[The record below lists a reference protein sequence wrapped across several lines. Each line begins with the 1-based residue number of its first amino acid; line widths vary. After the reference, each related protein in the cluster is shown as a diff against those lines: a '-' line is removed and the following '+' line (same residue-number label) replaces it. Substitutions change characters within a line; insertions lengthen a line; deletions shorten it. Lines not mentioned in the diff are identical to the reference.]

1 MSKRIH
7 PVGNF
12 QFSNEVR
19 WPKGKTIFN
28 STKLKTHDSKLI
40 TQDMP
45 GIYIHVPFC
54 ESRCAYCDFY
64 STTLMRHRSAYVDT
78 VCRELQLRL
87 PELQGAPIETIYLG
101 GGTPSTL
108 TIEELSSILTSL
120 RNFHLSS
127 FNFQLAEITLEANPD
142 DLTEEYVQGLR
153 TLPFNRVSIGIQSFH
168 DRTLRLVGRRHTAQ
182 EAIEAVHRCQRMGLT
197 NISIDLMYGL
207 PGETLD
213 DWVYSLDQ
221 AIALGVPHISAYHL
235 TYEEGT
241 RLWRMKEQG
250 IVSPIDEEQSIHAF
264 ELLREKLLAAGY
276 EHYEISNFA
285 LPGYHSRHNSSYW
298 QGIPYIGIGPG
309 AHSYDGTDRRW
320 NLSSLTDYIASPE
333 GEDVPHEVEYL
344 TTEERYDE
352 RIITELRTARGID
365 LTSLLADFGDN
376 YHAHCLRCATP
387 YIHRGQLIHTA
398 DNHLR
403 LTPESIFISDAVMR
417 DLLY

>member
-1 MSKRIH
+1 
-7 PVGNF
+7 
-12 QFSNEVR
+12 
-19 WPKGKTIFN
+19 
-28 STKLKTHDSKLI
+28 
-40 TQDMP
+40 MP

-64 STTLMRHRSAYVDT
+64 STTLLRHRTAYVDA
-78 VCRELQLRL
+78 VCRELALRL
-87 PELQGAPIETIYLG
+87 PELHGAPIETIYFG

-108 TIEELSSILTSL
+108 TIEELRKIIQAIPGPPHSPQGGMTHSSSTHTEKKHSIDSISAAMYVPSPLGGNE
-120 RNFHLSS
+120 RG
-127 FNFQLAEITLEANPD
+127 QEATLEANPD

-182 EAIEAVHRCQRMGLT
+182 EAIEAVRRCQRSGLT
-197 NISIDLMYGL
+197 NISIDLIYGL
-207 PGETLD
+207 PDETLD
-213 DWVYSLDQ
+213 DWAYSLDQ

-250 IVSPIDEEQSIHAF
+250 IVSPIDEEQSIRAF

-320 NLSSLTDYIASPE
+320 NLSSLTDYIATPE
-333 GEDVPHEVEYL
+333 GKDVPHEVEHL

-365 LTSLLADFGDN
+365 LTSLLADFGEC
-376 YHAHCLRCATP
+376 YHTHCLRCATP
-387 YIHRGQLIHTA
+387 YINRGQLIHTA

>member
-1 MSKRIH
+1 MA
-7 PVGNF
+7 
-12 QFSNEVR
+12 
-19 WPKGKTIFN
+19 
-28 STKLKTHDSKLI
+28 
-40 TQDMP
+40 

-64 STTLMRHRSAYVDT
+64 STTLLRHRSAYVDT

-87 PELQGAPIETIYLG
+87 PELQGAPIETIYFG

-108 TIEELSSILTSL
+108 RIEELSSILTSL
-120 RNFHLSS
+120 RNFQLST

-153 TLPFNRVSIGIQSFH
+153 TLPFNRVSIGIQTFH
-168 DRTLRLVGRRHTAQ
+168 DRTLKLVGRRHTAQ

-207 PGETLD
+207 PGETLE
-213 DWVYSLDQ
+213 DWTYSLEQ
-221 AIALGVPHISAYHL
+221 AIALRVPHISAYHL

-250 IVSPIDEEQSIHAF
+250 VVSPIDEEQSIGAF

-298 QGIPYIGIGPG
+298 KGIPYIGVGPG
-309 AHSYDGTDRRW
+309 AHSYDGSNRRW
-320 NLSSLTDYIASPE
+320 NLSSLTDYIATPP
-333 GEDVPHEVEYL
+333 GEDVPHEVEHL
-344 TTEERYDE
+344 STEERYDE

-365 LTSLLADFGDN
+365 LTSLLADFGER
-376 YHAHCLRCATP
+376 YHTHCLRCATP
-387 YIHRGQLIHTA
+387 YINRGQLIHTA
-398 DNHLR
+398 DNHLC

>member
-1 MSKRIH
+1 MA
-7 PVGNF
+7 
-12 QFSNEVR
+12 
-19 WPKGKTIFN
+19 
-28 STKLKTHDSKLI
+28 
-40 TQDMP
+40 

-64 STTLMRHRSAYVDT
+64 STTLLRHRSAYVDT
-78 VCRELQLRL
+78 VCRELKLRL
-87 PELQGAPIETIYLG
+87 GELQGAPIETIYFG

-108 TIEELSSILTSL
+108 RIEELNSILTSIP
-120 RNFHLSS
+120 NCHLSIVNCDS
-127 FNFQLAEITLEANPD
+127 VEVASARCVREQVPVRSHAHNFQFAEVTLEANPD

-168 DRTLRLVGRRHTAQ
+168 DRTLQLVGRRHTAQ

-207 PGETLD
+207 PGETLN
-213 DWVYSLDQ
+213 DWAYSLDQ

-250 IVSPIDEEQSIHAF
+250 IVSPIDEEQSIRAF

-298 QGIPYIGIGPG
+298 QGIPYLGIGPG
-309 AHSYDGTDRRW
+309 AHSYDGTNRRW
-320 NLSSLTDYIASPE
+320 NLSSLTDYIATPE
-333 GEDVPHEVEYL
+333 GEDVPHEVEHL

-365 LTSLLADFGDN
+365 LTSLLADFGDR
-376 YHAHCLRCATP
+376 YHTHCLRSATP
-387 YIHRGQLIHTA
+387 YINRGQLIRTA

>member
-1 MSKRIH
+1 MA
-7 PVGNF
+7 
-12 QFSNEVR
+12 
-19 WPKGKTIFN
+19 
-28 STKLKTHDSKLI
+28 
-40 TQDMP
+40 

-64 STTLMRHRSAYVDT
+64 STTLLRHRSAYVDT
-78 VCRELQLRL
+78 VCRELKLRL
-87 PELQGAPIETIYLG
+87 GELQGAPIETIYFG

-168 DRTLRLVGRRHTAQ
+168 DRTLKLVGRRHTAQ

-207 PGETLD
+207 PGETLE
-213 DWVYSLDQ
+213 DWTYSLEQ
-221 AIALGVPHISAYHL
+221 AIALRVPHISAYHL

-250 IVSPIDEEQSIHAF
+250 IVSAIDEEQSIGAF

-298 QGIPYIGIGPG
+298 RGIPYIGVGPG

-320 NLSSLTDYIASPE
+320 NLSSLTDYIATPP
-333 GEDVPHEVEYL
+333 GEDVPHEVEHL
-344 TTEERYDE
+344 STEERYDE

-365 LTSLLADFGDN
+365 LTGLLADFGER

-387 YIHRGQLIHTA
+387 YMNRGQLIHTA
-398 DNHLR
+398 DNYLH

>member
-1 MSKRIH
+1 MA
-7 PVGNF
+7 
-12 QFSNEVR
+12 
-19 WPKGKTIFN
+19 
-28 STKLKTHDSKLI
+28 
-40 TQDMP
+40 

-64 STTLMRHRSAYVDT
+64 STTLLRHRGAYVDT

-87 PELQGAPIETIYLG
+87 GELQGAPIETIYLG

-108 TIEELSSILTSL
+108 RIEELSSILTSL
-120 RNFHLSS
+120 RNFQLST

-168 DRTLRLVGRRHTAQ
+168 DRTLKLVGRRHTAQ

-207 PGETLD
+207 PGETME
-213 DWVYSLDQ
+213 DWTYSLEQ

-235 TYEEGT
+235 TYEEDT
-241 RLWRMKEQG
+241 QLWRMKELG
-250 IVSPIDEEQSIHAF
+250 IVAPISEEQSIEAF
-264 ELLREKLLAAGY
+264 EILRAKLLGNGY

-285 LPGYHSRHNSSYW
+285 LPDCYSRHNSSYW
-298 QGIPYIGIGPG
+298 KGTIYIGIGPG
-309 AHSYDGTDRRW
+309 AHSYDGKSRRW
-320 NLSSLTDYIASPE
+320 NLGELGEYISTPHD
-333 GEDVPHEVEYL
+333 EDVPHEVEHL
-344 TTEERYDE
+344 TTDEQYDE
-352 RIITELRTARGID
+352 RVITELRTARGID
-365 LTSLLADFGDN
+365 LERLQMDFGKC
-376 YHAHCLRCATP
+376 YYTHCLRCAEP

-403 LTPESIFISDAVMR
+403 LTPESIFVSDAVMR
-417 DLLY
+417 DLLYV

>member
-1 MSKRIH
+1 MA
-7 PVGNF
+7 
-12 QFSNEVR
+12 
-19 WPKGKTIFN
+19 
-28 STKLKTHDSKLI
+28 
-40 TQDMP
+40 

-64 STTLMRHRSAYVDT
+64 STTLLRHRSAYVDT

-87 PELQGAPIETIYLG
+87 GELQGAPIETIYFG

-108 TIEELSSILTSL
+108 RIEELSSILTSL
-120 RNFHLSS
+120 RNFHLST

-153 TLPFNRVSIGIQSFH
+153 SLPFNRVSIGIQSFH
-168 DRTLRLVGRRHTAQ
+168 DPTLRLVGRRHTAQ

-207 PGETLD
+207 PGETLE
-213 DWVYSLDQ
+213 DWTYNLEQ
-221 AIALGVPHISAYHL
+221 AIALRVPHISAYHL

-250 IVSPIDEEQSIHAF
+250 IVSAIDEEQSISAF

-285 LPGYHSRHNSSYW
+285 LPDYHSRHNSSYW
-298 QGIPYIGIGPG
+298 KGIPYIGLGPG
-309 AHSYDGTDRRW
+309 AHSYDGCNRRW
-320 NLSSLTDYIASPE
+320 NLSSLADYIATPQ
-333 GEDVPHEVEYL
+333 GEDVPHEVEHL
-344 TTEERYDE
+344 STEERYDE

-365 LTSLLADFGDN
+365 LTSLLADFGDR

-387 YIHRGQLIHTA
+387 YIHRGQLVRTA
-398 DNHLR
+398 DNYLH

>member
-1 MSKRIH
+1 
-7 PVGNF
+7 
-12 QFSNEVR
+12 
-19 WPKGKTIFN
+19 
-28 STKLKTHDSKLI
+28 
-40 TQDMP
+40 MP

-64 STTLMRHRSAYVDT
+64 STTLMRHRSAYVDM

-168 DRTLRLVGRRHTAQ
+168 DHTLRLVGRRHTAQ
-182 EAIEAVHRCQRMGLT
+182 EAIEAVRRCQRMGLT

-207 PGETLD
+207 PGETID
-213 DWVYSLDQ
+213 DWAYSLDQ

-250 IVSPIDEEQSIHAF
+250 IVSPIDEEQSIRAF

-320 NLSSLTDYIASPE
+320 NLSSLADYIATPE
-333 GEDVPHEVEYL
+333 GEDVPHEVEHL

-365 LTSLLADFGDN
+365 LTSLLADFGDS
-376 YHAHCLRCATP
+376 YHTHCLRCATP
-387 YIHRGQLIHTA
+387 YINRGQLIRTA
-398 DNHLR
+398 DNHLH

>member
-1 MSKRIH
+1 
-7 PVGNF
+7 
-12 QFSNEVR
+12 
-19 WPKGKTIFN
+19 
-28 STKLKTHDSKLI
+28 
-40 TQDMP
+40 MP

-64 STTLMRHRSAYVDT
+64 STTLLSHRSAYVDM

-153 TLPFNRVSIGIQSFH
+153 SLPFNRVSIGIQSFH

-213 DWVYSLDQ
+213 DWAYSLDQ

-250 IVSPIDEEQSIHAF
+250 IVSPIDEEQSIRAF

-309 AHSYDGTDRRW
+309 AHSYDGTNRRW
-320 NLSSLTDYIASPE
+320 NLSSLTDYIATPE
-333 GEDVPHEVEYL
+333 GKDVPHEVEHL

-365 LTSLLADFGDN
+365 LTSLLADFGER
-376 YHAHCLRCATP
+376 YHTHCLRCATP
-387 YIHRGQLIHTA
+387 YIHRGQLIRTA

>member
-1 MSKRIH
+1 MA
-7 PVGNF
+7 
-12 QFSNEVR
+12 
-19 WPKGKTIFN
+19 
-28 STKLKTHDSKLI
+28 
-40 TQDMP
+40 

-64 STTLMRHRSAYVDT
+64 STTLLRHRGAYVDT
-78 VCRELQLRL
+78 VCRELKLRL
-87 PELQGAPIETIYLG
+87 GELQGAPIETIYFG

-142 DLTEEYVQGLR
+142 DLTEEYVQELR

-182 EAIEAVHRCQRMGLT
+182 EAIDAVHRCQRMGLT

-207 PGETLD
+207 PGETLE
-213 DWVYSLDQ
+213 DWTYSLEQ
-221 AIALGVPHISAYHL
+221 AIALRVPHISAYHL

-250 IVSPIDEEQSIHAF
+250 IVSAIDEEQSIGAF

-298 QGIPYIGIGPG
+298 KGIPYIGVGPG
-309 AHSYDGTDRRW
+309 AHSYDGSNRRW
-320 NLSSLTDYIASPE
+320 NLSSLTDYIATPP
-333 GEDVPHEVEYL
+333 GEDVPHEVEHL

-365 LTSLLADFGDN
+365 LTSLLADFGER

-398 DNHLR
+398 DNHLH

>member
-1 MSKRIH
+1 
-7 PVGNF
+7 
-12 QFSNEVR
+12 
-19 WPKGKTIFN
+19 
-28 STKLKTHDSKLI
+28 
-40 TQDMP
+40 MP

-108 TIEELSSILTSL
+108 TIEELSSILTHIH
-120 RNFHLSS
+120 NCQLS
-127 FNFQLAEITLEANPD
+127 FVNCQFAEVTLEANPD

-213 DWVYSLDQ
+213 DWAYSLDQ

-250 IVSPIDEEQSIHAF
+250 IVSPIDEEQSIRAF

-320 NLSSLTDYIASPE
+320 NLSSLADYIATPE
-333 GEDVPHEVEYL
+333 GEDVPHEVEHL

-365 LTSLLADFGDN
+365 LTSLLADFGER
-376 YHAHCLRCATP
+376 YHTHCLRCATP